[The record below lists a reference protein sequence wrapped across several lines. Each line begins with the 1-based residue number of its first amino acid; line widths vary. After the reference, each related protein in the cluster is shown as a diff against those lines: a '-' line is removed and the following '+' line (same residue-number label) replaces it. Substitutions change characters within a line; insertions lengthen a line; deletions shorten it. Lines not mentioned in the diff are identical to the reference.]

1 MTALAII
8 ERMMTILKS
17 FRQGNNKVFG
27 CFVKY
32 RHVVTLTRATLAAP
46 RITRSDN
53 DFIEKNLICV
63 KAIREANN

>member
-1 MTALAII
+1 MTALEII
-8 ERMMTILKS
+8 KRMMTILKS

-32 RHVVTLTRATLAAP
+32 RHVVTLTRATLATP

-53 DFIEKNLICV
+53 DFIEKILFVSKPYV
-63 KAIREANN
+63 KL